1 MSKKY
6 KEYVQR
12 CRELNVEPLPEFTP
26 IRVNRGIVKW
36 AIIVMAVTV
45 NLIAGVLSAIM
56 KPKR

>member
-6 KEYVQR
+6 TEYVQR

-26 IRVNRGIVKW
+26 IQVNRGVVKW
-36 AIIVMAVTV
+36 ALIVMAVTV
-45 NLIAGVLSAIM
+45 NLIAGVLASIM